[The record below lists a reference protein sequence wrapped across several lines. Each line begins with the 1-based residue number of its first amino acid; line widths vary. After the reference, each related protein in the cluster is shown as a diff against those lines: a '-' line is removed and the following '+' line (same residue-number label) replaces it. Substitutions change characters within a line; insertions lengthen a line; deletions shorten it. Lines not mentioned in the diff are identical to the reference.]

1 MENSQL
7 VVNICFAVITFLAG
21 WIVKVI
27 FTLLNKLEENDK
39 EMNSNLVE
47 ENRKTQEDLVALALS
62 IPEKYLRKDD
72 FQNFADRMD
81 ERFDKVEEKLDK
93 LQK

>member
-27 FTLLNKLEENDK
+27 FGLLTKIEENHK
-39 EMNSNLVE
+39 EIHNNLAA
-47 ENRKTQEDLVALALS
+47 ENTKTQEDLVALALS

-81 ERFDKVEEKLDK
+81 ERFG
-93 LQK
+93 